1 MRKTEC
7 KGFSPTFALASD
19 PVRIPSQP
27 FILSHPASVRL
38 IFPLAAAMMP
48 ALMNAGG
55 TGCRRN
61 RRVEDIR
68 RGRSARRMKG
78 HFAMNNWVLAAVLAA
93 AALAMYVGIFVKIGG

>member
-1 MRKTEC
+1 MQRV
-7 KGFSPTFALASD
+7 FSRVCPCLRSGPNF
-19 PVRIPSQP
+19 
-27 FILSHPASVRL
+27 
-38 IFPLAAAMMP
+38 LAAVRSPPYDERAVDFS
-48 ALMNAGG
+48 ARCRNDTGANAGG